1 MLDSDVLKPEYAQSH
16 PKHGQVRERGL
27 FELRERGRSAISSSL
42 CRTTRRG
49 ESGKCCYCAR
59 TRRLRRH
66 MVSMKK
72 KDVLREKTLEVEGM
86 CSSCVSRMTLKRAM
100 QAVIFSDGDR
110 RRRRRRRKEY
120 NEAFGEHWG
129 IEDEP

>member
-1 MLDSDVLKPEYAQSH
+1 
-16 PKHGQVRERGL
+16 
-27 FELRERGRSAISSSL
+27 
-42 CRTTRRG
+42 
-49 ESGKCCYCAR
+49 
-59 TRRLRRH
+59 
-66 MVSMKK
+66 MKK